1 MTRHDNNSHDNRRD
15 NKSDQLTS
23 PQESLQIYRAMQRGL
38 SRRDAMK
45 LLGAAGVLAM
55 GVGGVPGL
63 SPAFAAE
70 GEASPQRGGRIRVAA
85 HSSSTKD
92 SLDPAQGSTAI
103 DYCRAYMFY
112 NGLTQFDPDLRP
124 QPCLA
129 ESFETTDNGSHWIF
143 VLRQGVTFHD
153 GKALTPQDVIYSIM
167 RHKEPAVGSKVL
179 SMVEQIE
186 SIRALDQRRVEFNL
200 SSPNIELPSILAVSH
215 LVIVADGTQ
224 DFSKGNGTGAFRC
237 QEFSP
242 GVRSVGVRNENYWR
256 EGYPYLD
263 AIEMVGIS
271 DESSR
276 VNALLSGDVQMI
288 NNLSGN
294 FAERIKQSDNGLLKA
309 TNSGNYTDLVMRFDQ
324 QPTSRPA
331 FREAMKCLFDRE
343 QIKRVALR
351 GYGEIAN
358 DQPIA
363 PGTPY
368 YFDGLPQREYDPERA
383 ASLLKQAGVA
393 GATVPLVA
401 SPAANYSE
409 DMAVLLQQSAAAAGL
424 KLNINRVPADG
435 YWSNHWM
442 KHPLGFGNI
451 NPRPTAN
458 ILLSQFF
465 LSSAAWNESGWKN
478 AHFDQLVVAARGEP
492 DEAKRKQMYA
502 DMQTLIHDEGGI
514 GIPVFLSDLEGY
526 DSRIGGMDRTVPLGS
541 FMGYLFAEYVW
552 WKG

>member
-1 MTRHDNNSHDNRRD
+1 MTRHDNSHDNRRD
-15 NKSDQLTS
+15 NNSDQLTS

-45 LLGAAGVLAM
+45 LLGAAGLLAM
-55 GVGGVPGL
+55 GAGGVPGL
-63 SPAFAAE
+63 SRAFAAE
-70 GEASPQRGGRIRVAA
+70 GEGTPQRGGRIRVAA

-112 NGLTQFDPDLRP
+112 NGLTQFDPGLRP

-129 ESFETTDNGSHWIF
+129 ESFETTDNGSHWVF

-153 GKALTPQDVIYSIM
+153 GKALTPQDVVYSIM
-167 RHKEPAVGSKVL
+167 RHKDPAVGSKAL
-179 SMVEQIE
+179 SMVEQID
-186 SIRALDQRRVEFNL
+186 SVRALDQRRVEFNL
-200 SSPNIELPSILAVSH
+200 SAPNIELPSVLAVSH

-256 EGYPYLD
+256 EGYPHLD
-263 AIEMVGIS
+263 AIEMVGIG

-294 FAERIKQSDNGLLKA
+294 AAERIKQSETGVLKA

-331 FREAMKCLFDRE
+331 FREAMKSLFDRE

-383 ASLLKQAGVA
+383 ASLLKKAGVA

-478 AHFDQLVVAARGEP
+478 PHFDQLVVAARGEP

-514 GIPVFLSDLEGY
+514 GIPVFLNDLEGY

-541 FMGYLFAEYVW
+541 FMGYMFAEYVW